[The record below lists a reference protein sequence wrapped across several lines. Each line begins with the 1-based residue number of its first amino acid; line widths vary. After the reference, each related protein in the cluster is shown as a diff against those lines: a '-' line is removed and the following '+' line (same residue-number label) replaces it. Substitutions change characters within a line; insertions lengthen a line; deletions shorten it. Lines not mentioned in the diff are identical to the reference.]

1 MTLLDVV
8 VITTAIVTVMFVLY
22 EQFKKILDNE
32 K

>member
-32 K
+32 E

>member
-8 VITTAIVTVMFVLY
+8 VITTAIVTAMFVLY

-32 K
+32 E

>member
-8 VITTAIVTVMFVLY
+8 VITTAIVTAMFVLY